1 MALTAAASA
10 LAASG
15 LTIGTSK
22 PALAEFEIKEST
34 VEKGEKEF
42 EYRGAVHW
50 GFPKT
55 EREDA
60 CEKQNEGA
68 AAEEEEEEG
77 PLRQSHDFEFSY
89 GLTEVAVLH
98 HAHRR

>member
-1 MALTAAASA
+1 LALTAAASA

-55 EREDA
+55 EREDVG
-60 CEKQNEGA
+60 EKQNEGA
-68 AAEEEEEEG
+68 AA
-77 PLRQSHDFEFSY
+77 PRKK
-89 GLTEVAVLH
+89 
-98 HAHRR
+98 RRRDPFAKAMISSFPTA

>member
-1 MALTAAASA
+1 LALTAATSA

-15 LTIGTSK
+15 LTIGTGK

-50 GFPKT
+50 PQ
-55 EREDA
+55 D
-60 CEKQNEGA
+60 
-68 AAEEEEEEG
+68 
-77 PLRQSHDFEFSY
+77 
-89 GLTEVAVLH
+89 
-98 HAHRR
+98 